1 MAEKLKINIVIPVFN
16 DWDCLKILVENI
28 HRELSE
34 NIDFRIFAINDCSTI
49 IFPQEAF
56 SKFTNFTVVHLSR
69 NMGHQKAICIGLSY
83 VAEKEVGDAV
93 IVMDSDGEDR
103 PQDLVQLIETFSQ
116 ENKIVF
122 AKRNKRQESRTFRF
136 FYHIYKY
143 SFLLLV
149 GKEISFGNYC
159 IIPYKSLSVLVH
171 VSEIWNHFS
180 GGVIR
185 SKLPYTSIP
194 LDRGKRFMGTSK
206 MNFVSL
212 VIHGISS
219 YTVYLEV
226 VVVRLLILLGILIG
240 ISILSS
246 ITVVSLRLFTNL
258 AIPGWATYTMLGL
271 ILIILQAFFVMLH
284 LAMTV
289 LHYRTQRLFIP
300 AIHYKDYIGENA
312 YDKIHRE

>member
-1 MAEKLKINIVIPVFN
+1 MDKRLKINIIIPVFN
-16 DWDCLKILVENI
+16 DWDCLKILVGNI
-28 HRELSE
+28 HRELAQDT
-34 NIDFRIFAINDCSTI
+34 DFRIFAINDCSTI
-49 IFPQEAF
+49 DFPQETFAQF
-56 SKFTNFTVVHLSR
+56 NHFEVVHLTR
-69 NMGHQKAICIGLSY
+69 NMGHQKAISIGISY
-83 VAEKEVGDAV
+83 ITEHEECDAV
-93 IVMDSDGEDR
+93 IVMDADGEDR
-103 PQDLVQLIETFSQ
+103 PQDLPKLIEKFKT

-122 AKRNKRQESRTFRF
+122 AKRNKRQESLTFRF

-159 IIPYKSLSVLVH
+159 IIPYKSLKVLAH

-185 SKLPYTSIP
+185 SKLPYTAIP
-194 LDRGKRFMGTSK
+194 LDRGKRLSGTSK
-206 MNFVSL
+206 MNFVAL

-226 VVVRLLILLGILIG
+226 VVVRLLILLGILIA
-240 ISILSS
+240 ISIISS

-300 AIHYKDYIGENA
+300 ALHYKNYI
-312 YDKIHRE
+312 KIS